1 MSTEARKPL
10 KEVISIS
17 FNQDASC
24 LCCATTSGFR
34 VFTTEPF
41 TEPHRRDFDSS
52 GIGIATMLFRSNI
65 FALVGGGPVPKYP
78 PNKVMIW
85 DDHQCRAIGELAFR
99 TPVKAVCMRKERIAV
114 AVEQKVYV
122 YDLEDLR
129 LMHQIETAPNPD
141 GLVAMSTAT
150 DASMVLA
157 CPGLQV
163 GQLRVDVMDTK
174 RVHTITAHNSS
185 LAAVTVCPTGKLIA
199 TASEKGTL
207 IRIFSS
213 MDGSK
218 MREVRRGSDP
228 ARIHS
233 LAFSKE
239 EDPEWL
245 AASSDKGTVHVFS
258 LTGRTSRGGDATAQA
273 QAQAQDDAVVSSEE
287 TSTSTSPSKM
297 SSSKARLRMSTFTKL
312 VPTRMGGAYLA
323 SEWSWAQFRLPDC
336 YKTVVAFGKNG
347 QTLLIA
353 SVTGAFHRISF
364 SPDRKGSAD
373 QDWFSIFME
382 EESPGSMT

>member
-1 MSTEARKPL
+1 MSTQARKPL
-10 KEVISIS
+10 KEIISIS

-24 LCCATTSGFR
+24 MCCATTSGFR

-41 TEPHRRDFDSS
+41 TEPHHRDFDSS

-129 LMHQIETAPNPD
+129 LMHQIETAPNPE
-141 GLVAMSTAT
+141 GLVAMSTST

-163 GQLRVDVMDTK
+163 GQVRVDVMDTK
-174 RVHTITAHNSS
+174 RVHTISAHNSS
-185 LAAVTVCPTGKLIA
+185 LAALAVCHTGKLIA

-213 MDGSK
+213 TDGSK

-228 ARIHS
+228 ARIYS

-239 EDPEWL
+239 ECPEWL

-258 LTGRTSRGGDATAQA
+258 LTGRTSRGGGGGGEV
-273 QAQAQDDAVVSSEE
+273 QDDVGNAAWKEGGVSKDESV
-287 TSTSTSPSKM
+287 TSTSPPKKPSSGRIKM
-297 SSSKARLRMSTFTKL
+297 SSLSKL
-312 VPTRMGGAYLA
+312 VPSRMGGSYFA
-323 SEWSWAQFRLPDC
+323 SEWSWAQFRLSDC
-336 YKTVVAFGKNG
+336 HKTIVAFGKDG

-353 SVTGAFHRISF
+353 SITGTFHRASF
-364 SPDRKGSAD
+364 SLDKKGSAD

-382 EESPGSMT
+382 SGAP